1 MDAHDIAFLR
11 DVYAGASNKY
21 KPSPIRVLLLAE
33 APPEALDR
41 HFYFEDVRRQD
52 ALFLEIM
59 GVLYPRLKQKFL
71 ESKRDP
77 VLKEDLLR
85 HFQSDGY
92 WLTDLCELPWSLGH
106 QNVPRYLSELM
117 PRLERYITKDTPIL
131 LIKASTYDL
140 CYRPLLEAGYNVRDV
155 RLPFPGSGMQRVFRE
170 RFGRAVADIA

>member
-1 MDAHDIAFLR
+1 MDAHDIEFIR
-11 DVYAGASNKY
+11 DVYALASNKY
-21 KPSPIRVLLLAE
+21 KPVPIRVLLLAE

-71 ESKRDP
+71 ESKRSP
-77 VLKEDLLR
+77 LLKEELLR

-92 WLTDLCELPWSLGH
+92 FLTDLCEVPWSLGH
-106 QNVPRYLSELM
+106 QDVARYLADLVPRLDKL
-117 PRLERYITKDTPIL
+117 ITRSTPIL

-140 CYRPLLEAGYNVRDV
+140 CYRPLTGAGFNVHPA

-170 RFGRAVADIA
+170 RFSAAVSDVA